1 MTESWC
7 PVCSRKKIGCI
18 THGPSCERGTSD
30 PKSHFPCF
38 PRAGVERSHSCAA
51 EKSCL
56 QEVQS
61 SWHVSCTSFVWI
73 LFYFPKRQATLLLLG
88 PCLVDLKSNSARWNS
103 AGLVQLVTRSGYG
116 LPSFRVFDIS
126 ELPTSS
132 VTYGFLAN
140 QGNTWL
146 GRATYR
152 HELKN
157 CHQAEVKT
165 KPPVP
170 GNTVNSMTAGDFV
183 SMYSIHSS
191 KI

>member
-1 MTESWC
+1 MDPAVREGLL
-7 PVCSRKKIGCI
+7 I
-18 THGPSCERGTSD
+18 PSHTS
-30 PKSHFPCF
+30 
-38 PRAGVERSHSCAA
+38 
-51 EKSCL
+51 
-56 QEVQS
+56 
-61 SWHVSCTSFVWI
+61 HVSQGLGLKGLIAVLLRSRVSKRFRALGMCHALHLYEYYFI
-73 LFYFPKRQATLLLLG
+73 FPKDKLPCLLLG

-152 HELKN
+152 HEHKN